1 MSSTGAHWS
10 PPASTPV
17 STTGGCGDVTVAMA
31 SQSPEQ
37 AVLASDRYA
46 RLILAQMNKMR
57 LRTDFCDV
65 GLRVGGHVFR
75 VHRLVLAASSPYF
88 SALFSLGMR
97 EADKEEVQI
106 LGVEAEV
113 FEVLLDFIY
122 TGTINVTVENVQEL
136 MVAADMLQ
144 LSEVV
149 SICGEFLKG
158 HMDPSNCVGIFQ
170 FLEQIACMDMLEFTE
185 NFILV
190 HFLEVCVTDEF
201 WGLSKDQLVRFLRSE
216 ELRIED
222 EYQVFTTA
230 MDWVL
235 QDVAKRKKYVVEVL
249 DPVRFPLLS
258 PQRLFKYIEGI
269 SDFSLRVALQT
280 LLKEYTE
287 VTKSPKENKMYSL
300 LQPAKMRPRRK
311 ARKYLYAIGG
321 YTRLQGGRWSDSRAL
336 SCVERF
342 DSFNQYW
349 TTVSSLHQ
357 ARSGLGVA
365 VLEGMIYVVGGEK
378 DSMIFD
384 CTERYDPVT
393 KQWAAVASLN
403 FPRCG
408 VGVCPCH
415 GALYALGGWI
425 GSEIGKTMERYDP
438 EENKWEV
445 IGSMAVPRYYFGC
458 CELQGF
464 IYVIGGISD
473 EGMEL
478 RSAEV
483 YDPIS
488 HRWSALPVM
497 VTRRAYVGVACLN
510 NCIYAVGG
518 WNEALGSLETV
529 EKYCPEEE
537 KWVEVAP
544 MSTARAGVSVSA
556 VNGLLYAVG
565 GRASSRDFSAPVT
578 VDSVEIYDPH
588 LDTWTEIGNM
598 ITSRCDATAGSCS
611 TRGPTP
617 VLLSIALVR
626 GTDGSINPNMHV
638 FLMLG
643 GNWST
648 WKKPTQTQG
657 EHTNSTQKGPGMAWG
672 LNPGPSCCEAMVL
685 TSGNQRLL
693 FGLNKNMNTQLST
706 THG

>member
-1 MSSTGAHWS
+1 MSSIS
-10 PPASTPV
+10 V
-17 STTGGCGDVTVAMA
+17 STSAACIGGDTA
-31 SQSPEQ
+31 
-37 AVLASDRYA
+37 AVLASRSCEQALLASERYA
-46 RLILAQMNKMR
+46 SLILAQMNKMR
-57 LRTDFCDV
+57 LRSDFCDV
-65 GLRVGGHVFR
+65 GLKVGGQVFK

-88 SALFSLGMR
+88 SALFSGGMR
-97 EADKEEVQI
+97 EADKDEVQI
-106 LGVEAEV
+106 IGVATEI
-113 FEVLLDFIY
+113 FEILLDFIY
-122 TGTINVTVENVQEL
+122 TGAISVNVENVQEL

-144 LSEVV
+144 LIE
-149 SICGEFLKG
+149 
-158 HMDPSNCVGIFQ
+158 
-170 FLEQIACMDMLEFTE
+170 FLEQIACMEMLEFTE
-185 NFILV
+185 NYIHV

-201 WGLSKDQLVRFLRSE
+201 RGLSKDQLVRLLRSE

-222 EYQVFTTA
+222 EYQVFTAA

-235 QDVAKRKKYVVEVL
+235 HDVAKRKKHVVEVL
-249 DPVRFPLLS
+249 EAVRFPLLS

-269 SDFSLRVALQT
+269 TDFSLRVALQT

-287 VTKSPKENKMYSL
+287 VTKSPKEIKLYSQ

-342 DSFNQYW
+342 DTFNQYW

-365 VLEGMIYVVGGEK
+365 VMEGMIYVVGGGKAVIGEK

-408 VGVCPCH
+408 VGICPCH

-458 CELQGF
+458 CELQGL

-488 HRWSALPVM
+488 RRWSALPVM
-497 VTRRAYVGVACLN
+497 SQRRAYVGVSCLN

-518 WNEALGSLETV
+518 WNEALGALETV

-544 MSTARAGVSVSA
+544 MSTPRAGVSVSA

-565 GRASSRDFSAPVT
+565 GRAASRDFSAPVT
-578 VDSVEIYDPH
+578 MDSVEIYDPH
-588 LDTWTEIGNM
+588 LDTWTEVGNM
-598 ITSRCDATAGSCS
+598 ITSRCDGGLA
-611 TRGPTP
+611 
-617 VLLSIALVR
+617 VL
-626 GTDGSINPNMHV
+626 
-638 FLMLG
+638 
-643 GNWST
+643 
-648 WKKPTQTQG
+648 
-657 EHTNSTQKGPGMAWG
+657 
-672 LNPGPSCCEAMVL
+672 
-685 TSGNQRLL
+685 
-693 FGLNKNMNTQLST
+693 
-706 THG
+706 

>member
-1 MSSTGAHWS
+1 MPPTSMSVPESS
-10 PPASTPV
+10 
-17 STTGGCGDVTVAMA
+17 GCGDIAAVAT
-31 SQSPEQ
+31 QSADQ
-37 AVLASDRYA
+37 ALFSSDHYA

-65 GLRVGGHVFR
+65 GLRVGGRVFR

-88 SALFSLGMR
+88 SALFSGRMS
-97 EADKEEVQI
+97 EADKDEVQI

-113 FEVLLDFIY
+113 FEILVEFIY
-122 TGTINVTVENVQEL
+122 TGMINVSVENVQEL
-136 MVAADMLQ
+136 IVAADMLQ
-144 LSEVV
+144 LAEVV
-149 SICGEFLKG
+149 SICGEFLRE
-158 HMDPSNCVGIFQ
+158 HLEPSNCVGIYQ
-170 FLEQIACMDMLEFTE
+170 FLEQIACVGMLGFTE
-185 NFILV
+185 DYIHV
-190 HFLEVCVTDEF
+190 HFLEVCVLEEF
-201 WGLSKDQLVRFLRSE
+201 WSLSKDQLVKLLRSE

-222 EYQVFTTA
+222 EYQVFTAA

-235 QDVAKRKKYVVEVL
+235 QDVTKRKKYVVEVL

-280 LLKEYTE
+280 LLREYTE
-287 VTKSPKENKMYSL
+287 VSKSPKENKMYSL

-342 DSFNQYW
+342 DSFSQYW

-438 EENKWEV
+438 TENKWEI

-464 IYVIGGISD
+464 IYVIGGISA

-488 HRWSALPVM
+488 HRWTALPVM

-537 KWVEVAP
+537 KWIEVAP
-544 MSTARAGVSVSA
+544 MAVARAGVSVSA

-598 ITSRCDATAGSCS
+598 ITSRCDGGVA
-611 TRGPTP
+611 
-617 VLLSIALVR
+617 VL
-626 GTDGSINPNMHV
+626 
-638 FLMLG
+638 
-643 GNWST
+643 
-648 WKKPTQTQG
+648 
-657 EHTNSTQKGPGMAWG
+657 
-672 LNPGPSCCEAMVL
+672 
-685 TSGNQRLL
+685 
-693 FGLNKNMNTQLST
+693 
-706 THG
+706 

>member
-1 MSSTGAHWS
+1 MSSLGA
-10 PPASTPV
+10 PPASTSV
-17 STTGGCGDVTVAMA
+17 STPRGCGDATAAMA
-31 SQSPEQ
+31 THSPEQ
-37 AVLASDRYA
+37 ALLTSDRYA

-57 LRTDFCDV
+57 LCTDFCDV
-65 GLRVGGHVFR
+65 GLRVGCRVFR

-88 SALFSLGMR
+88 SALFSGGMR
-97 EADKEEVQI
+97 EVDEEEVQI
-106 LGVEAEV
+106 QGVEAEV
-113 FEVLLDFIY
+113 FEILLDFIY
-122 TGTINVTVENVQEL
+122 TGLINVTVENVQEL

-185 NFILV
+185 NYIHV

-201 WGLSKDQLVRFLRSE
+201 WGLSKDQLMTLLRSE

-222 EYQVFTTA
+222 EYQVFTAA
-230 MDWVL
+230 MEWVL
-235 QDVAKRKKYVVEVL
+235 QDVAKRKKNVVEVL

-258 PQRLFKYIEGI
+258 PQRLFKYIEGV

-357 ARSGLGVA
+357 ARSGLGVT

-384 CTERYDPVT
+384 CTERFDPVT

-445 IGSMAVPRYYFGC
+445 IGNMAVPRYYFGC

-488 HRWSALPVM
+488 GRWSALPVM

-598 ITSRCDATAGSCS
+598 ITSRCDGGLA
-611 TRGPTP
+611 
-617 VLLSIALVR
+617 VL
-626 GTDGSINPNMHV
+626 
-638 FLMLG
+638 
-643 GNWST
+643 
-648 WKKPTQTQG
+648 
-657 EHTNSTQKGPGMAWG
+657 
-672 LNPGPSCCEAMVL
+672 
-685 TSGNQRLL
+685 
-693 FGLNKNMNTQLST
+693 
-706 THG
+706 

>member
-1 MSSTGAHWS
+1 MSSVMFPPRS
-10 PPASTPV
+10 PPSSTPG
-17 STTGGCGDVTVAMA
+17 SSGCGSGDIPAAGVTT
-31 SQSPEQ
+31 QSTEQ
-37 AVLASDRYA
+37 ALFASDRYA

-65 GLRVGGHVFR
+65 RLRLEGRVFS
-75 VHRLVLAASSPYF
+75 VHKLVLAASSPYF
-88 SALFSLGMR
+88 SALFSGGMS

-106 LGVEAEV
+106 LGVEAPV
-113 FEVLLDFIY
+113 FEVLLEFIY
-122 TGTINVTVENVQEL
+122 TGMINVTVENMQEL

-158 HMDPSNCVGIFQ
+158 HMDPSNCVGVYQ

-185 NFILV
+185 NYIQV
-190 HFLEVCVTDEF
+190 HFLEVLRMVCVSDEF
-201 WGLSKDQLVRFLRSE
+201 WDLSKDQLVKLLRSE

-222 EYQVFTTA
+222 EYQVFTAA

-235 QDVAKRKKYVVEVL
+235 QDVAKRKKHVVEVL

-280 LLKEYTE
+280 LLREYTE
-287 VTKSPKENKMYSL
+287 VSKSPKENKMYSL

-342 DSFNQYW
+342 DSFSQYW

-408 VGVCPCH
+408 VGVCPC
-415 GALYALGGWI
+415 GWV

-438 EENKWEV
+438 TENKWEI

-488 HRWSALPVM
+488 RRWSALPVM

-510 NCIYAVGG
+510 NCIYA
-518 WNEALGSLETV
+518 
-529 EKYCPEEE
+529 E

-544 MSTARAGVSVSA
+544 MAVARAGVSVSA

-598 ITSRCDATAGSCS
+598 ITSRCDGGVA
-611 TRGPTP
+611 
-617 VLLSIALVR
+617 VL
-626 GTDGSINPNMHV
+626 
-638 FLMLG
+638 
-643 GNWST
+643 
-648 WKKPTQTQG
+648 
-657 EHTNSTQKGPGMAWG
+657 
-672 LNPGPSCCEAMVL
+672 
-685 TSGNQRLL
+685 
-693 FGLNKNMNTQLST
+693 
-706 THG
+706 